1 MTLGRPKT
9 LDTRLI
15 RKPDIHNVAS
25 ASSAC
30 ASGDMEENA
39 EEFNPNYHISGK
51 DLNVISDFDLH
62 KGKNYIDIR
71 FEDNDIH
78 SLIIKAYEN

>member
-1 MTLGRPKT
+1 MVISIAGEDR
-9 LDTRLI
+9 DTAL
-15 RKPDIHNVAS
+15 KF
-25 ASSAC
+25 SSV
-30 ASGDMEENA
+30 
-39 EEFNPNYHISGK
+39 NPNYHISGK

-71 FEDNDIH
+71 FDDNDIH